1 MRQPISLLPNFPS
14 EGVQKLLKEAG
25 LGLPP
30 MRDSATQMGI
40 EHLTRG
46 MNKDTERGFTAHAH
60 VHRLLTQF
68 NHWPREEL
76 ESNPLKL
83 PTLRIFS
90 LDSHIPGLEYDGLPP
105 LHQDN
110 AITASLR
117 EASTEVDNTRQG
129 KRDTIQE

>member
-1 MRQPISLLPNFPS
+1 
-14 EGVQKLLKEAG
+14 
-25 LGLPP
+25 
-30 MRDSATQMGI
+30 MGI

-68 NHWPREEL
+68 NHWPREAL

-83 PTLRIFS
+83 PTLRI
-90 LDSHIPGLEYDGLPP
+90 LRLASHIPGLEFDGLQS

-110 AITASLR
+110 AIITSLR
-117 EASTEVDNTRQG
+117 EASTEVDNTRQAQ
-129 KRDTIQE
+129 RDTIQGQMGTKEHDQMGRQQCKPIHYSNKILKHLAPYEN